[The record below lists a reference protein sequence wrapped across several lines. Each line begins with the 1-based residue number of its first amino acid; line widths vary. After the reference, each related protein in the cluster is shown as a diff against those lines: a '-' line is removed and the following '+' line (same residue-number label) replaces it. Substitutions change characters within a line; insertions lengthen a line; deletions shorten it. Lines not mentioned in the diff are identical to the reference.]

1 MVYRFIV
8 STKNLSSFRV
18 DGRRKKGYNVKDNAD
33 GSVRTLDASS
43 VKRLYDAYGGSA
55 INVDYNDG
63 AYYVYPINGSVF

>member
-33 GSVRTLDASS
+33 GSV
-43 VKRLYDAYGGSA
+43 
-55 INVDYNDG
+55 DYNDG

>member
-33 GSVRTLDASS
+33 GSVKVMDASS
-43 VKRLYDAYGGSA
+43 VKRLYDAYGGNA

-63 AYYVYPINGSVF
+63 VYYIYPINGSVF